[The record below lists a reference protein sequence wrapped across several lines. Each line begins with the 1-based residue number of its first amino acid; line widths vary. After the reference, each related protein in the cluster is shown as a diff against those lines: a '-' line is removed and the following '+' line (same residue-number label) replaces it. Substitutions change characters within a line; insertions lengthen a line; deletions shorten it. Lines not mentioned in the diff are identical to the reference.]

1 MSFVSQNESVKP
13 VQIDYT
19 YNSEHYKK
27 CTYTR
32 DSKPEKD
39 PFEDKRIKGEWL

>member
-1 MSFVSQNESVKP
+1 MSCVSQNESVKP

-19 YNSEHYKK
+19 YTKEHCKK
-27 CTYTR
+27 CSYTR
-32 DSKPEKD
+32 DSKPQKD

>member
-1 MSFVSQNESVKP
+1 MSFFSQNESVKP

-19 YNSEHYKK
+19 YNSEHHKK

-32 DSKPEKD
+32 DQKPDKD
-39 PFEDKRIKGEWL
+39 PFDCKSLKGEWL